1 LDWGLHYG
9 IKYIDIREFEYSF
22 IDITYIHV
30 DWNAMDVAL
39 DKIRFD
45 MDTQQNT
52 IGVIMKEKQKKILQS
67 FQGFRSPIDEV
78 SLYKGIDINYLKL
91 FKKEF
96 KGMFKYRPRGGRYH
110 IQNNCR
116 MRDAKTFAI
125 YPRDIPNEERRY
137 WVV

>member
-1 LDWGLHYG
+1 M
-9 IKYIDIREFEYSF
+9 R
-22 IDITYIHV
+22 
-30 DWNAMDVAL
+30 N
-39 DKIRFD
+39 R
-45 MDTQQNT
+45 
-52 IGVIMKEKQKKILQS
+52 QKKILQS

-125 YPRDIPNEERRY
+125 YSREVPSVTQRY

>member
-1 LDWGLHYG
+1 M
-9 IKYIDIREFEYSF
+9 
-22 IDITYIHV
+22 IT
-30 DWNAMDVAL
+30 N
-39 DKIRFD
+39 
-45 MDTQQNT
+45 
-52 IGVIMKEKQKKILQS
+52 KQKKILQS
-67 FQGFRSPIDEV
+67 FNRFRSPIDEV
-78 SLYKGIDINYLKL
+78 SFYKGIDINYLKL

-125 YPRDIPNEERRY
+125 YPRDIPNAERRY